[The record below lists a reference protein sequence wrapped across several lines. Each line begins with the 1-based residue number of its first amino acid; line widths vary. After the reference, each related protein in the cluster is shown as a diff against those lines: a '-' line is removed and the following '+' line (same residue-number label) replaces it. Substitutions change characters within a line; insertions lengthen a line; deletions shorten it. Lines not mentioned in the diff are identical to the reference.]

1 MTQRFIRQLFTAD
14 ALGIIFVI
22 AALQIVPIGIAAS
35 VPGTVNTQYF
45 FLICLVAAGIGFS
58 WSKTQ

>member
-35 VPGTVNTQYF
+35 VPDGQHTIF
-45 FLICLVAAGIGFS
+45 FSDLSRRCRHRL
-58 WSKTQ
+58 QLE